1 MYWSSIELNMSGT
14 SDYIPSMPWIYKFN
28 DKTKRIDSY
37 VATFVDNVRSSSPE
51 EEFCE
56 RDAH

>member
-1 MYWSSIELNMSGT
+1 MSGT